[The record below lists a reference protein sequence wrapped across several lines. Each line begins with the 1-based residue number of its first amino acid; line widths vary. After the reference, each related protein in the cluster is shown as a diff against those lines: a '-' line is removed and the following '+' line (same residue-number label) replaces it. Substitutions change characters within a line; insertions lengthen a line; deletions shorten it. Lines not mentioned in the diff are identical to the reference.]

1 MGALPWKGLR
11 VDTKIIGCD
20 VGGTFTDLI
29 LLDGQS
35 GALRIAKVPTTT
47 HNQAEGVL
55 AALAKADVLPQDIS
69 LFIHGT
75 TVATNALLERKL
87 ARCGLITTR
96 GFRDILELGRRTR
109 PKPYGLIGTFEPVIP
124 RELRHEVS
132 ERMDASGAVVHP
144 LDEAE
149 LAAALRALLAQG
161 AESVVI
167 HFLHSYANPAHEL
180 RAAELTRDI
189 WPNSYITAGH
199 QIVAEFREYERGVT
213 AAVNGAVQPVL
224 HRYVEKL
231 ERHLAERGFGRDL
244 LIMQGNG
251 GTASSRIVTDT
262 AVHTVMSGPASGVIA
277 AAYTAGIAGFR
288 SVVTYD
294 MGGTS
299 TDVALIQDGVPL
311 VSTELELEYALPI
324 HVPMVDV
331 HTVGAGGGSIA
342 WINEAGM
349 LQSGPGSAGAVP
361 GPICFGRGGEEPTI
375 TDANLVLGRL
385 NPASLLGVATA
396 PSRPDVERIIERKIG
411 ARLGLDGQDSAAAIL
426 RVAND
431 RMAGAVRLVSLA
443 RGHDP
448 RDFCLLAFGGAGP
461 LHATA
466 IARELG
472 VPTVLIPARP
482 GLTNAFGCLVADLRH
497 DFVRTLNRPLAA
509 LTQQAV
515 AAVLQEQIE
524 AGKALL
530 AKEDVNIVGIEILHS
545 ADMQFQGQSHILSV
559 RLASSAPTPDDL
571 RDAFQTAYWQR
582 FEVLLPEMTPVL
594 VNLNTAVI
602 GRREPVPLAALAGR
616 DQAPTLVAALTG
628 YRQVWFESG
637 WAETPVYRRERLP
650 LDFTLSGPAILEQLD
665 ATTVLEPGNIAR
677 GDVSGN
683 VIIQIAEGIAA

>member
-1 MGALPWKGLR
+1 M
-11 VDTKIIGCD
+11 DTKVIGCD

-47 HNQAEGVL
+47 QNQAEGVL

-69 LFIHGT
+69 LFVHGT

-124 RELRHEVS
+124 RELRHEVT
-132 ERMDASGAVVHP
+132 ERMDASGEIVRP

-149 LAAALRALLAQG
+149 VATALRALLEQG

-167 HFLHSYANPAHEL
+167 HFLHSYANPTHER
-180 RAAELTRDI
+180 RAAEIARDL
-189 WPNSYITAGH
+189 WPNGYITVGH
-199 QIVAEFREYERGVT
+199 QIVAEYREYERGVT

-231 ERHLAERGFGRDL
+231 ERHLAERGFRRDL

-277 AAYTAGIAGFR
+277 AAYTAGAAGFR

-349 LQSGPGSAGAVP
+349 LQIGPGSAGAFP
-361 GPICFGRGGEEPTI
+361 GPICFGRGGQEPTI

-385 NPASLLGVATA
+385 NPAALLGVATA
-396 PSRPDVERIIERKIG
+396 PSRPNVERVIELKIG
-411 ARLGLDGQDSAAAIL
+411 ARLGLDGQDAAAAIL

-497 DFVRTLNRPLAA
+497 DFVRTLNRPLEA
-509 LTQQAV
+509 LTAQAV

-530 AKEDVNIVGIEILHS
+530 SKEDVDTVGIEILHS

-559 RLASSAPTPDDL
+559 RVASSNPTPDDL
-571 RDAFQTAYWQR
+571 REAFQKAYWQR

-602 GRREPVPLAALAGR
+602 GRREPVPLVALAGR
-616 DQAPTLVAALTG
+616 DQAPTVAAALTG
-628 YRQVWFESG
+628 YRQVWFEPG
-637 WAETPVYRRERLP
+637 WAETPIYRRERLP
-650 LDFTLSGPAILEQLD
+650 LDFRLAGPAILEQLD

-683 VIIQIAEGIAA
+683 VIIQIAEGMRA

>member
-1 MGALPWKGLR
+1 
-11 VDTKIIGCD
+11 
-20 VGGTFTDLI
+20 
-29 LLDGQS
+29 
-35 GALRIAKVPTTT
+35 
-47 HNQAEGVL
+47 
-55 AALAKADVLPQDIS
+55 
-69 LFIHGT
+69 
-75 TVATNALLERKL
+75 
-87 ARCGLITTR
+87 
-96 GFRDILELGRRTR
+96 
-109 PKPYGLIGTFEPVIP
+109 
-124 RELRHEVS
+124 
-132 ERMDASGAVVHP
+132 
-144 LDEAE
+144 
-149 LAAALRALLAQG
+149 
-161 AESVVI
+161 
-167 HFLHSYANPAHEL
+167 
-180 RAAELTRDI
+180 
-189 WPNSYITAGH
+189 
-199 QIVAEFREYERGVT
+199 
-213 AAVNGAVQPVL
+213 
-224 HRYVEKL
+224 
-231 ERHLAERGFGRDL
+231 
-244 LIMQGNG
+244 
-251 GTASSRIVTDT
+251 
-262 AVHTVMSGPASGVIA
+262 MSGPASGVIA
-277 AAYTAGIAGFR
+277 AAYTAGVAGFR

-349 LQSGPGSAGAVP
+349 LQIGPGSAGAVP
-361 GPICFGRGGEEPTI
+361 GPICFGRGGQEPTI

-385 NPASLLGVATA
+385 NPAALLGVATA
-396 PSRPDVERIIERKIG
+396 PSRPDVERIIDAKIG
-411 ARLGLDGQDSAAAIL
+411 TRLGFDGQDSAAAIL

-466 IARELG
+466 IARELD

-509 LTQQAV
+509 LTEQEVAV
-515 AAVLQEQIE
+515 VLQEQIE

-530 AKEDVNIVGIEILHS
+530 AKEDVDTVGTEILHS

-559 RLASSAPTPDDL
+559 RLASSSPTPDDL
-571 RDAFQTAYWQR
+571 GEAFQKAYWHR

-602 GRREPVPLAALAGR
+602 GKREPVPLVALAGR
-616 DQAPTLVAALTG
+616 DQAPTVEAALTG

-637 WAETPVYRRERLP
+637 WSETPIYRRERLP
-650 LDFTLSGPAILEQLD
+650 LDFTLAGPAILEQLD

-677 GDVSGN
+677 GDMSGN
-683 VIIQIAEGIAA
+683 VIIQIAVGTGA